1 MTDRTRKGVLEFIRS
16 PDRQAL
22 DRWLSGLPAGLRA
35 RVRVLGLR
43 EAFAWARRRVES
55 WPEGG

>member
-1 MTDRTRKGVLEFIRS
+1 VTVRTRKGVLEFIRS

-43 EAFAWARRRVES
+43 EAFDWARARAES
-55 WPEGG
+55 WA